1 MRDHQ
6 KQQQIPNLTKTML
19 ETVPQQFQVIFHSHC
34 NKSSVIQTQRQMHRP
49 VELNQE
55 TTYKFAQPQ
64 ALDFDKDGKNT
75 SYRKGN
81 LSDKE

>member
-1 MRDHQ
+1 
-6 KQQQIPNLTKTML
+6 
-19 ETVPQQFQVIFHSHC
+19 
-34 NKSSVIQTQRQMHRP
+34 MHRP